1 MESSQ
6 SEIFET
12 VKNVLCIFSY
22 ECKSCSEV
30 IKMIYTNK
38 THEALGYIDILSDT
52 TLPVLTIDN
61 YPNDSNK
68 DFKKELIDLL
78 NKFFSL
84 KKLETTEIPRGLSS
98 ITREKFENLELKNF

>member
-1 MESSQ
+1 MKTSQ
-6 SEIFET
+6 SEIFEA
-12 VKNVLCIFSY
+12 VKNVLLNFNYNCR
-22 ECKSCSEV
+22 SCSEV

-38 THEALGYIDILSDT
+38 TPEALGYIDISSDT
-52 TLPVLTIDN
+52 TMPVLTIDN

-98 ITREKFENLELKNF
+98 ITREKFEILELKNF

>member
-38 THEALGYIDILSDT
+38 TPEALGYIDISSDT
-52 TLPVLTIDN
+52 TMPVLTIDN

-68 DFKKELIDLL
+68 NFKKEIIYLL
-78 NKFFSL
+78 NNIFSL
-84 KKLETTEIPRGLSS
+84 QKLETTEITCDLYS
-98 ITREKFENLELKNF
+98 ITRERFEILEFKNN